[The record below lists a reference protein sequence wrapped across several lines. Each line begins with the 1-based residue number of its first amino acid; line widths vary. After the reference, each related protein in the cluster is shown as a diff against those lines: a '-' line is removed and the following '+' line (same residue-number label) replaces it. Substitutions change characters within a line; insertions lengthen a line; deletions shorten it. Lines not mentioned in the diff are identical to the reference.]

1 MSSSVSG
8 SDRLELCGRQGD
20 DFTLERLEG
29 SPALAWPLSAD
40 PLGHGRRMPE
50 MFRVAALG
58 DGFLGIMGMP
68 GIHESLRETFDGL
81 ARLGSTSSFHSTWGW
96 LANRL
101 PAKAQALSSSASLLK
116 IGACHLIPRR
126 CRSSAGGRTRG

>member
-1 MSSSVSG
+1 
-8 SDRLELCGRQGD
+8 
-20 DFTLERLEG
+20 
-29 SPALAWPLSAD
+29 
-40 PLGHGRRMPE
+40 MPE

-68 GIHESLRETFDGL
+68 GIHESLRETFMDWL
-81 ARLGSTSSFHSTWGW
+81 DSGSTSSSHSSRSPRHSTWGW